1 MDPKIH
7 LTIKSRE
14 KTIFD
19 EDTYGVSSINDV
31 GPFDV
36 LPMHENFISLI
47 REKIIIHDKKTDREM
62 KIESG
67 LLRANDNKVS
77 IFLGI

>member
-1 MDPKIH
+1 MNPKIH

-14 KTIFD
+14 KTLFD
-19 EDTYGVSSINDV
+19 DETYGVSSINDV

-47 REKIIIHDKKTDREM
+47 REKIIIHDKTTDKEM
-62 KIESG
+62 KIENG
-67 LLRANDNKVS
+67 LLRANNNQVS
-77 IFLGI
+77 IFLGV

>member
-7 LTIKSRE
+7 LTIKNRE
-14 KTIFD
+14 NTLFEAD
-19 EDTYGVSSINDV
+19 ASGVSSINDV
-31 GPFDV
+31 GPFDI

-47 REKIIIHDKKTDREM
+47 RDKIIIHNKREQKEM

-67 LLRANDNKVS
+67 LLKVNNNRVD
-77 IFLGI
+77 IYLGL